1 LNETLKTLKT
11 LNETL
16 KTLNETL
23 KTLKTALEMFHSMF
37 FNETAAQ
44 YHTACS

>member
-1 LNETLKTLKT
+1 LKRLKR
-11 LNETL
+11 LKKLYETL
-16 KTLNETL
+16 KTLNETV

-44 YHTACS
+44 HHTACS